1 MNFSNPKT
9 RKPETSIPEPVRVVS
24 DEPDWTRTRNLHRKQ
39 TRTRKIL
46 DPIMHYRL
54 PSDYPY
60 FIFYLFIFF
69 LQGFDSTSK
78 SLALWLPPSEF
89 TKLAAKFHC
98 TQFHWAQMSYS
109 SKTHKWIHQGFSTK
123 WICLYSKSL
132 TYFHVPWGDRGQKYV
147 SCVYYWGKLYL
158 KIFTFAFLIF
168 PELKNSFIQCFFF
181 DEFVEFWHENCKLGT
196 NGHKILNYLSSFS
209 EYQKSS
215 FDVIQL

>member
-147 SCVYYWGKLYL
+147 SCVYYWGKLNL
-158 KIFTFAFLIF
+158 KIFIYNFPFDFLWI
-168 PELKNSFIQCFFF
+168 
-181 DEFVEFWHENCKLGT
+181 
-196 NGHKILNYLSSFS
+196 
-209 EYQKSS
+209 
-215 FDVIQL
+215 